1 MNLIWF
7 RSDLRVHDNPALYA
21 AMQDGPTIGLYFLT
35 EMQWQIHNVAP
46 IQQDLILRQLV
57 TLSEELGA
65 LGVPLIVIHSSDF
78 AGVIPAIKKAVT
90 KYKIEQVYFN
100 HEYEWN
106 EAQLSELVSAQ
117 LETMNIRVKGFDDQ
131 CLIAPGKIYNK
142 QGTFYKVFTAF
153 KNAYL
158 SELNEQSR
166 PIYPLP
172 AAQAK
177 TDIQTDLSAIANTP
191 IESLTNID
199 ATEKDNWASLWPTD
213 PGHALTLLER
223 FVDEDILHYHELRDI
238 PSIEGTSKLSAYL
251 AIGAISVRQCYQAAI
266 VISNALD
273 NPGVKTWVVELIW
286 RDFYR
291 HLMVAYPE
299 ICRFKPFKMNTDQLP
314 WKQDAKLFQAWCEG
328 RTGYPIVDAAMRQL
342 VATGWMHN
350 RLRMVSAMFLTKHL
364 FIDWRLGEQFFMQY
378 LVDGD
383 LASNNGGWQW
393 SASTG
398 VDAVPYFRIFN
409 PTRQSQRFD
418 ENGEFIRQYV
428 PELAKLD
435 NKSIHQPNKQQQTL
449 CGYVAPIVDHKTSV
463 AQTKKHFKQL
473 SDLIPNNTNK
483 EYSLS

>member
-1 MNLIWF
+1 MKN
-7 RSDLRVHDNPALYA
+7 
-21 AMQDGPTIGLYFLT
+21 GPTIAVYCLT
-35 EMQWQIHNVAP
+35 PGQWEIHNVAP
-46 IQQDLILRQLV
+46 IKQDLILRQLK
-57 TLSEELGA
+57 TLSQELEQ
-65 LGVPLIVIHSSDF
+65 LGVPLTVVDATDF
-78 AGVIPAIKKAVT
+78 SGVIPEMKKLVSQHSIK
-90 KYKIEQVYFN
+90 QVYFN

-106 EAQLSELVSAQ
+106 EAQLTQLMIAQ
-117 LETMNIRVKGFDDQ
+117 LETAEVGVNAFDDQ
-131 CLIAPGKIYNK
+131 CLIAPGNIYNK

-158 SELNEQSR
+158 SEINQQSR

-172 AAQAK
+172 KAQAK
-177 TDIQTDLSAIANTP
+177 LTIKSNIKALSTTKIAALA
-191 IESLTNID
+191 SVD
-199 ATEKDNWASLWPTD
+199 ASQKDKWSSLWSVD
-213 PGHALTLLER
+213 SGYALKLLEN
-223 FVDEDILHYHELRDI
+223 FVREDIFHYHELRDI

-266 VISNALD
+266 VIKDALD

-314 WKQDAKLFQAWCEG
+314 WKQDAKLFKAWCEG

-342 VATGWMHN
+342 VETGWMHN

-364 FIDWRLGEQFFMQY
+364 FIDWRLGEQFFMQH

-393 SASTG
+393 SASTC

-418 ENGEFIRQYV
+418 EKGEFIRQYV

-449 CGYVAPIVDHKTSV
+449 CGYVSPVVDHKTSV
-463 AQTKKHFKQL
+463 AQTKMHFKQL
-473 SDLIPNNTNK
+473 SDSMPNNINK
-483 EYSLS
+483 EYGLS